1 MKKKTKKQI
10 LIGIVVILFFLWG
23 LMSLFTLSANA
34 SGLVD
39 NKIDVG
45 HLYSTYS
52 LDHYQL
58 DFFVDSSWDWLP
70 WNWSDGVGK
79 SVMYGLYAITNF
91 LWTVSL
97 YISNATGYVIQEAYR
112 FDFISDT
119 ADAIGK
125 NIQTLAG
132 ISSHGFA
139 KEGFYIGFLLI
150 FILLVGIYVTYVGLI
165 KNETSKGI
173 RAVINFV
180 TVFLLSASFIAYAPS
195 YIKKINDFS
204 TDISSAALSLGT
216 KIVVPDATTKGE
228 DSVDLIRDSLFAI
241 QVQQPWLLL
250 QFNDSNKEKIGVK
263 RVDKLLAVDPNSENG
278 KKREEVVKEEIT
290 KHNNKNLTLTKTMNR
305 LGTVVFLFLFDLGI
319 SVFIFLLTGIMIFS
333 QILFVIFAMFLPIS
347 FLLSMLPT
355 YQGMAKKAIEKLF
368 NTIMMRAG
376 ITLVITTAFS
386 ISSMFYAL
394 SGNYPFFMVAFLQ
407 IVTFGGIYLKLS
419 DLMGMFSL
427 QSGDSQHFGRRII
440 QRPKRLAQR
449 NIRSLKRNIGRT
461 LVGTSLLSKRPSKQ
475 KGSKTSSPNR
485 KNSSKNLILT
495 ADNRQQNKQIKDK
508 KPLNKHKKTID
519 ENKYSNK
526 KNPELNIAN
535 QKNKRRILTKEGI
548 KKNHKDHPKQPTVTY
563 KNKDLKDKKR
573 TYQLLKSQRK
583 MTQVNRTGKKV
594 HQRKIQKTPPKYMRP
609 NTVKRKNS
617 STKSVKKK
625 E

>member
-125 NIQTLAG
+125 NIQVLAG

-150 FILLVGIYVTYVGLI
+150 FILFMGIYVTYVGLI
-165 KNETSKGI
+165 KKETSKGI

-216 KIVVPDATTKGE
+216 KIVVPDETTKGE

-427 QSGDSQHFGRRII
+427 HSGDSQHFGRRIT

-485 KNSSKNLILT
+485 KNSSKNLTLT
-495 ADNRQQNKQIKDK
+495 TNNRQQNKQIKDK

-519 ENKYSNK
+519 KNKYSNK

-535 QKNKRRILTKEGI
+535 QKNKRRILAKEVT
-548 KKNHKDHPKQPTVTY
+548 KKNHKNHQKQSIVTY
-563 KNKDLKDKKR
+563 KNKSLKDKKR
-573 TYQLLKSQRK
+573 TCQLLQSQRK
-583 MTQVNRTGKKV
+583 MTQLNRTAKKV
-594 HQRKIQKTPPKYMRP
+594 HQRKTQKTAPKYTRP
-609 NTVKRKNS
+609 NIVKQKNS

>member
-10 LIGIVVILFFLWG
+10 FIGIVVILFLLWG
-23 LMSLFTLSANA
+23 LMSFFTLSASA

-39 NKIDVG
+39 NKIDAG
-45 HLYSTYS
+45 NLYSAYS

-112 FDFISDT
+112 LDFISDT

-125 NIQTLAG
+125 NIQVLAG

-150 FILLVGIYVTYVGLI
+150 FILIVGIYVTYVGLI
-165 KNETSKGI
+165 KKETSKGI

-195 YIKKINDFS
+195 YIKKMNDFS

-216 KIVVPDATTKGE
+216 KIVVPNATTKGE

-461 LVGTSLLSKRPSKQ
+461 LVGTSLLSKLPSKQ

-485 KNSSKNLILT
+485 KNRSKNLTLT
-495 ADNRQQNKQIKDK
+495 TNNRQQNKQLKDK
-508 KPLNKHKKTID
+508 KPLNKNKKTID
-519 ENKYSNK
+519 KNKYSTK
-526 KNPELNIAN
+526 KNLKLNTAN
-535 QKNKRRILTKEGI
+535 QKNKRRILTKEGT
-548 KKNHKDHPKQPTVTY
+548 KKNYKNHPKQPIITY
-563 KNKDLKDKKR
+563 KNKALKDKKR

-594 HQRKIQKTPPKYMRP
+594 HQRKTQMTPPKYMRP
-609 NTVKRKNS
+609 NTVKQKNS

>member
-125 NIQTLAG
+125 NIQVLAG

-150 FILLVGIYVTYVGLI
+150 FILFMGIYVTYVGLI
-165 KNETSKGI
+165 KKETSKGI

-216 KIVVPDATTKGE
+216 KIVVPDETTKGE

-427 QSGDSQHFGRRII
+427 HSGDSQHFGRRIT

-485 KNSSKNLILT
+485 KNSSKNLTLT
-495 ADNRQQNKQIKDK
+495 TNNRQQNKQIKDK

-519 ENKYSNK
+519 KNKYSNK

-535 QKNKRRILTKEGI
+535 QKNKRRILAKEVT
-548 KKNHKDHPKQPTVTY
+548 KKNHKNHQKQSIVTY
-563 KNKDLKDKKR
+563 KNKALKDKKR
-573 TYQLLKSQRK
+573 TCQLLQSQRK
-583 MTQVNRTGKKV
+583 MTQLNRTAKKV
-594 HQRKIQKTPPKYMRP
+594 HQRKTQKTAPKYTRP
-609 NTVKRKNS
+609 NIVKQKNS

>member
-23 LMSLFTLSANA
+23 LMSFFTLSANA
-34 SGLVD
+34 RGLVD
-39 NKIDVG
+39 NKIDAG
-45 HLYSTYS
+45 NLYSAYS

-112 FDFISDT
+112 LDFISDT

-125 NIQTLAG
+125 NIQILAG

-150 FILLVGIYVTYVGLI
+150 FILIVGIYVTYVGLI
-165 KNETSKGI
+165 KKETSKGI

-216 KIVVPDATTKGE
+216 KIVVPDATAKGK

-485 KNSSKNLILT
+485 KNSSKNLTLT
-495 ADNRQQNKQIKDK
+495 TNNRQQNKQLKDK
-508 KPLNKHKKTID
+508 KPLNKNKKTTD
-519 ENKYSNK
+519 KNKYSNK
-526 KNPELNIAN
+526 KNSELNTAN
-535 QKNKRRILTKEGI
+535 QKNKRKILTKEGT
-548 KKNHKDHPKQPTVTY
+548 KKNHKNHPKQPIVTY
-563 KNKDLKDKKR
+563 KNKTLKDKKR
-573 TYQLLKSQRK
+573 TYKLLRPQRK
-583 MTQVNRTGKKV
+583 MTQANRTAKKV
-594 HQRKIQKTPPKYMRP
+594 HQRKIQKIAPKYTRP
-609 NTVKRKNS
+609 NIVKQKNS

>member
-10 LIGIVVILFFLWG
+10 LTGMAVILFFLWV
-23 LMSLFTLSANA
+23 LISLFTLSANA

-39 NKIDVG
+39 NKIDAG

-112 FDFISDT
+112 LDFISDT

-125 NIQTLAG
+125 NIQVLAG

-165 KNETSKGI
+165 KKETSKGI

-195 YIKKINDFS
+195 YIKKMNDFS

-216 KIVVPDATTKGE
+216 KIVVPDTITQGE

-278 KKREEVVKEEIT
+278 KKREEVVKKEIT
-290 KHNNKNLTLTKTMNR
+290 KYNNKNLTLTKTMNR

-355 YQGMAKKAIEKLF
+355 YQGMAKKTIEKLF

-427 QSGDSQHFGRRII
+427 QSGDSQHFGRRIT

-461 LVGTSLLSKRPSKQ
+461 LVGASLLSKRQSKQ
-475 KGSKTSSPNR
+475 KDSKPNLPNR
-485 KNSSKNLILT
+485 KNSSKILT
-495 ADNRQQNKQIKDK
+495 LTTNNRQQNKQIKDK

-519 ENKYSNK
+519 KNKHSIK
-526 KNPELNIAN
+526 KNPELNTAN
-535 QKNKRRILTKEGI
+535 QKNKRRILTKEGT
-548 KKNHKDHPKQPTVTY
+548 KKNHKNHPKQPTVTY
-563 KNKDLKDKKR
+563 KNKALKDKKR
-573 TYQLLKSQRK
+573 TYQLLRSQRE

-594 HQRKIQKTPPKYMRP
+594 HQRKTQKTPPKYMRP
-609 NTVKRKNS
+609 NTVKQKNS
-617 STKSVKKK
+617 STKFVKKK
-625 E
+625 G

>member
-10 LIGIVVILFFLWG
+10 LIGMAVMLFFLWV
-23 LMSLFTLSANA
+23 LMSLFTLSASA

-39 NKIDVG
+39 NKIDAG

-70 WNWSDGVGK
+70 WNWSDGIGK

-112 FDFISDT
+112 LDFISDT

-165 KNETSKGI
+165 KKETSKGI

-216 KIVVPDATTKGE
+216 KIVVPDATTKGK

-319 SVFIFLLTGIMIFS
+319 SVFIFLLTGIVIFS
-333 QILFVIFAMFLPIS
+333 QILFVIFTMFLPIS

-427 QSGDSQHFGRRII
+427 QSGDS
-440 QRPKRLAQR
+440 
-449 NIRSLKRNIGRT
+449 
-461 LVGTSLLSKRPSKQ
+461 V
-475 KGSKTSSPNR
+475 
-485 KNSSKNLILT
+485 
-495 ADNRQQNKQIKDK
+495 
-508 KPLNKHKKTID
+508 
-519 ENKYSNK
+519 
-526 KNPELNIAN
+526 
-535 QKNKRRILTKEGI
+535 
-548 KKNHKDHPKQPTVTY
+548 
-563 KNKDLKDKKR
+563 
-573 TYQLLKSQRK
+573 
-583 MTQVNRTGKKV
+583 
-594 HQRKIQKTPPKYMRP
+594 
-609 NTVKRKNS
+609 
-617 STKSVKKK
+617 
-625 E
+625 

>member
-1 MKKKTKKQI
+1 MKKKTKKEI
-10 LIGIVVILFFLWG
+10 LLGMAVILFFLWV
-23 LMSLFTLSANA
+23 LMSFFTLSASA

-39 NKIDVG
+39 NKIDAG

-70 WNWSDGVGK
+70 WNCSDGVGK

-112 FDFISDT
+112 LDFISDT

-125 NIQTLAG
+125 NIQVLAG
-132 ISSHGFA
+132 ISSHGFF

-150 FILLVGIYVTYVGLI
+150 FILFMGIYVTYVGLI
-165 KNETSKGI
+165 KKETSKGI

-216 KIVVPDATTKGE
+216 KIVVPDAITQGE

-241 QVQQPWLLL
+241 QVQQSWLLL

-278 KKREEVVKEEIT
+278 KKREEVVKKEIT
-290 KHNNKNLTLTKTMNR
+290 KYNNKNLTITKTMNR
-305 LGTVVFLFLFDLGI
+305 LGTVVFIFLFDLCI

-427 QSGDSQHFGRRII
+427 QSGDSQHFGRRIT

-461 LVGTSLLSKRPSKQ
+461 LVGASLLSKRPSKQ

-485 KNSSKNLILT
+485 KNRSKNLTLT
-495 ADNRQQNKQIKDK
+495 TNNRQQNKQIKDK

-519 ENKYSNK
+519 KNKHSIK
-526 KNPELNIAN
+526 KNPELNTAN
-535 QKNKRRILTKEGI
+535 QKNKRRILTKEGT
-548 KKNHKDHPKQPTVTY
+548 KKNHKNHPKQPTVTY
-563 KNKDLKDKKR
+563 KNKALKDKKR
-573 TYQLLKSQRK
+573 TYQLLRSQRE
-583 MTQVNRTGKKV
+583 MTQVDRTGKKV
-594 HQRKIQKTPPKYMRP
+594 HQRKTQKTPPKYMRP
-609 NTVKRKNS
+609 NTVKWKTS

-625 E
+625 G

>member
-1 MKKKTKKQI
+1 
-10 LIGIVVILFFLWG
+10 
-23 LMSLFTLSANA
+23 MSLFTLSASA

-39 NKIDVG
+39 NKIDTG
-45 HLYSTYS
+45 NLYSTYS

-112 FDFISDT
+112 LDFISDT

-125 NIQTLAG
+125 NIQVLAG

-165 KNETSKGI
+165 KKETSKGI

-195 YIKKINDFS
+195 YIKKMNDFS

-216 KIVVPDATTKGE
+216 KIVVPDATTQGE

-440 QRPKRLAQR
+440 QRPKRLVRR

-461 LVGTSLLSKRPSKQ
+461 LVGASLLSKLPSKQ

-485 KNSSKNLILT
+485 KNSSKNLTLT
-495 ADNRQQNKQIKDK
+495 TNDRQQNKQLKDK
-508 KPLNKHKKTID
+508 KSLNKNKKTTD
-519 ENKYSNK
+519 KNKYSNK
-526 KNPELNIAN
+526 KNSELNTAN
-535 QKNKRRILTKEGI
+535 QKNKRKILTKEGT
-548 KKNHKDHPKQPTVTY
+548 KKNHKNHPKQPIVTY
-563 KNKDLKDKKR
+563 KNKALKDKKR
-573 TYQLLKSQRK
+573 TYKLLRSQRK
-583 MTQVNRTGKKV
+583 MAQVNHTAKKA
-594 HQRKIQKTPPKYMRP
+594 HQRKTQKTAPKYTRP
-609 NTVKRKNS
+609 NIVKRKNS

-625 E
+625 G

>member
-1 MKKKTKKQI
+1 
-10 LIGIVVILFFLWG
+10 
-23 LMSLFTLSANA
+23 
-34 SGLVD
+34 
-39 NKIDVG
+39 
-45 HLYSTYS
+45 
-52 LDHYQL
+52 
-58 DFFVDSSWDWLP
+58 
-70 WNWSDGVGK
+70 
-79 SVMYGLYAITNF
+79 MYGLYAITNF

-112 FDFISDT
+112 LDFISDT

-125 NIQTLAG
+125 NIQVLAG

-165 KNETSKGI
+165 KKETSKGI

-195 YIKKINDFS
+195 YIKKMNDFS

-216 KIVVPDATTKGE
+216 KIVVPDATTQGE

-427 QSGDSQHFGRRII
+427 QSGDSQHFGRRIT

-449 NIRSLKRNIGRT
+449 NIRSLKRNIERT
-461 LVGTSLLSKRPSKQ
+461 LVGASLLSKRPSQQ
-475 KGSKTSSPNR
+475 KGLKLVHLIGKT
-485 KNSSKNLILT
+485 
-495 ADNRQQNKQIKDK
+495 
-508 KPLNKHKKTID
+508 
-519 ENKYSNK
+519 E
-526 KNPELNIAN
+526 
-535 QKNKRRILTKEGI
+535 
-548 KKNHKDHPKQPTVTY
+548 V
-563 KNKDLKDKKR
+563 
-573 TYQLLKSQRK
+573 
-583 MTQVNRTGKKV
+583 
-594 HQRKIQKTPPKYMRP
+594 KI
-609 NTVKRKNS
+609 
-617 STKSVKKK
+617 
-625 E
+625 

>member
-1 MKKKTKKQI
+1 M
-10 LIGIVVILFFLWG
+10 
-23 LMSLFTLSANA
+23 
-34 SGLVD
+34 
-39 NKIDVG
+39 
-45 HLYSTYS
+45 
-52 LDHYQL
+52 
-58 DFFVDSSWDWLP
+58 
-70 WNWSDGVGK
+70 
-79 SVMYGLYAITNF
+79 
-91 LWTVSL
+91 
-97 YISNATGYVIQEAYR
+97 
-112 FDFISDT
+112 
-119 ADAIGK
+119 
-125 NIQTLAG
+125 
-132 ISSHGFA
+132 
-139 KEGFYIGFLLI
+139 
-150 FILLVGIYVTYVGLI
+150 
-165 KNETSKGI
+165 
-173 RAVINFV
+173 
-180 TVFLLSASFIAYAPS
+180 
-195 YIKKINDFS
+195 
-204 TDISSAALSLGT
+204 
-216 KIVVPDATTKGE
+216 VPDATTQGE

-427 QSGDSQHFGRRII
+427 QSGDSQHFGRRIT

-449 NIRSLKRNIGRT
+449 NIRSLKRNIERT
-461 LVGTSLLSKRPSKQ
+461 LVGASLLSKRPSQQ

-485 KNSSKNLILT
+485 KNRSKNLTLT
-495 ADNRQQNKQIKDK
+495 TDNRQQNKQIKDK
-508 KPLNKHKKTID
+508 KPLNKNKKTID
-519 ENKYSNK
+519 KNKHSTK
-526 KNPELNIAN
+526 KNPELNTAN
-535 QKNKRRILTKEGI
+535 QKNKRRILTKERT
-548 KKNHKDHPKQPTVTY
+548 KKNHKNYPKQPIITY
-563 KNKDLKDKKR
+563 KNKALKDKKR

-594 HQRKIQKTPPKYMRP
+594 HQRKTQKTPPKYM
-609 NTVKRKNS
+609 
-617 STKSVKKK
+617 
-625 E
+625 

>member
-10 LIGIVVILFFLWG
+10 FIGIVVILFLLWG
-23 LMSLFTLSANA
+23 LMSFFTLSASA

-39 NKIDVG
+39 NKIDAG
-45 HLYSTYS
+45 NLYSTYS

-112 FDFISDT
+112 LDFISDT

-125 NIQTLAG
+125 NIQVLAG

-150 FILLVGIYVTYVGLI
+150 FILIVGIYVTYVGLI
-165 KNETSKGI
+165 KKETSKGI

-195 YIKKINDFS
+195 YIKKMNDFS

-216 KIVVPDATTKGE
+216 KIVVPNATTKGE

-427 QSGDSQHFGRRII
+427 QSGDSQHFGRRIT

-461 LVGTSLLSKRPSKQ
+461 LVGASLLSKRSSKQ

-485 KNSSKNLILT
+485 KNSSKNLTLT
-495 ADNRQQNKQIKDK
+495 TNSRHKNKQLKDK
-508 KPLNKHKKTID
+508 KTLNKHKKTID
-519 ENKYSNK
+519 GNKYSNK
-526 KNPELNIAN
+526 KNSELNIAN
-535 QKNKRRILTKEGI
+535 QKNKRRILTHERN
-548 KKNHKDHPKQPTVTY
+548 KKNHKNHQKQSIVTY
-563 KNKDLKDKKR
+563 KNKALKDKKR
-573 TYQLLKSQRK
+573 TCQLLQSQRK
-583 MTQVNRTGKKV
+583 MTQANRTAKKV
-594 HQRKIQKTPPKYMRP
+594 HQRKIQKTAQKYTRP
-609 NTVKRKNS
+609 NIVKQKNS

>member
-23 LMSLFTLSANA
+23 LMSFFTLSANA
-34 SGLVD
+34 RGLVD
-39 NKIDVG
+39 NKIDAG
-45 HLYSTYS
+45 NLYSAYS

-112 FDFISDT
+112 LDFISDT

-125 NIQTLAG
+125 NIQILAG

-150 FILLVGIYVTYVGLI
+150 FILIVGIYVTYVGLI
-165 KNETSKGI
+165 KKETSKGI

-216 KIVVPDATTKGE
+216 KIVVPDATAKGK

-333 QILFVIFAMFLPIS
+333 QILFVIFAMFLPIG

-583 MTQVNRTGKKV
+583 MPQVNRTGKKV

>member
-45 HLYSTYS
+45 HLYSTYR

-228 DSVDLIRDSLFAI
+228 DSVDLIRDSLFSI

-427 QSGDSQHFGRRII
+427 QSGDSQQFGRRIT
-440 QRPKRLAQR
+440 QSPKKLAQR
-449 NIRSLKRNIGRT
+449 NIRSLKRNTGRT
-461 LVGTSLLSKRPSKQ
+461 LVGASLLSKRPSKQ
-475 KGSKTSSPNR
+475 KESKTSLPNQ
-485 KNSSKNLILT
+485 KNSSKNLRLT

-535 QKNKRRILTKEGI
+535 QKNKRRILTHERN
-548 KKNHKDHPKQPTVTY
+548 KKNHKNHQKQSIVTY
-563 KNKDLKDKKR
+563 ENKALKDKKR
-573 TYQLLKSQRK
+573 TYQLLQSQRK
-583 MTQVNRTGKKV
+583 MTQVDRTGKKV
-594 HQRKIQKTPPKYMRP
+594 HQRKTQKTTSKYIRP
-609 NTVKRKNS
+609 NTVKWKNS

-625 E
+625 G

>member
-10 LIGIVVILFFLWG
+10 LIGMAVMLFFLWA
-23 LMSLFTLSANA
+23 LMSLFTLSASA

-39 NKIDVG
+39 NKIDAG
-45 HLYSTYS
+45 NLYSTYS

-112 FDFISDT
+112 LDFISDT

-125 NIQTLAG
+125 NIQVLAG

-150 FILLVGIYVTYVGLI
+150 FILIVGIYVTYVGLI
-165 KNETSKGI
+165 KKETSKGI

-216 KIVVPDATTKGE
+216 KIVVPDATTQGE

-427 QSGDSQHFGRRII
+427 QSGDSQHFGRRIT
-440 QRPKRLAQR
+440 QRPKSLAQK

-461 LVGTSLLSKRPSKQ
+461 LVGASLLSKRPSKQ
-475 KGSKTSSPNR
+475 KGYKTSSPNR
-485 KNSSKNLILT
+485 KNSSKNLTLT
-495 ADNRQQNKQIKDK
+495 TNNRQQNKQIKDK
-508 KPLNKHKKTID
+508 KPLNKNKKTID
-519 ENKYSNK
+519 KNKHSIK
-526 KNPELNIAN
+526 KNPELNTAN
-535 QKNKRRILTKEGI
+535 QKNKRRILTKEGT
-548 KKNHKDHPKQPTVTY
+548 KKNHKNHPKQPIITY
-563 KNKDLKDKKR
+563 KNKALKDKKR

-594 HQRKIQKTPPKYMRP
+594 HQRKTQKTTSKYMRP

-625 E
+625 G

>member
-1 MKKKTKKQI
+1 M
-10 LIGIVVILFFLWG
+10 
-23 LMSLFTLSANA
+23 
-34 SGLVD
+34 
-39 NKIDVG
+39 
-45 HLYSTYS
+45 
-52 LDHYQL
+52 
-58 DFFVDSSWDWLP
+58 
-70 WNWSDGVGK
+70 
-79 SVMYGLYAITNF
+79 
-91 LWTVSL
+91 
-97 YISNATGYVIQEAYR
+97 
-112 FDFISDT
+112 
-119 ADAIGK
+119 
-125 NIQTLAG
+125 
-132 ISSHGFA
+132 
-139 KEGFYIGFLLI
+139 
-150 FILLVGIYVTYVGLI
+150 
-165 KNETSKGI
+165 
-173 RAVINFV
+173 

-216 KIVVPDATTKGE
+216 KIVVPDATTKGK

-319 SVFIFLLTGIMIFS
+319 SVFIFLLTGIVIFS
-333 QILFVIFAMFLPIS
+333 QILFVIFTMFLPIS

-427 QSGDSQHFGRRII
+427 QSGDSQHLGRRVT
-440 QRPKRLAQR
+440 QGPKRFAQR

-461 LVGTSLLSKRPSKQ
+461 LVGTSLLSKLPSKQ

-485 KNSSKNLILT
+485 KNRSKYLTLT
-495 ADNRQQNKQIKDK
+495 ANNRHQNKYIKDK
-508 KPLNKHKKTID
+508 KTHNKNKKTTD
-519 ENKYSNK
+519 KNKYSIK
-526 KNPELNIAN
+526 KNPELNTAN
-535 QKNKRRILTKEGI
+535 QKNKRRILTKEGT
-548 KKNHKDHPKQPTVTY
+548 KKDHKNHPKQPIITY
-563 KNKDLKDKKR
+563 KNKALKDKKEPINF
-573 TYQLLKSQRK
+573 LNLK
-583 MTQVNRTGKKV
+583 GK
-594 HQRKIQKTPPKYMRP
+594 
-609 NTVKRKNS
+609 
-617 STKSVKKK
+617 
-625 E
+625 

>member
-1 MKKKTKKQI
+1 MKKKTKRQI
-10 LIGIVVILFFLWG
+10 LIGIVVILFLLWV
-23 LMSLFTLSANA
+23 LMSLFTISANA

-39 NKIDVG
+39 NKIDAG
-45 HLYSTYS
+45 NLYSTYS

-112 FDFISDT
+112 LDFISDT

-125 NIQTLAG
+125 NIQILAG

-150 FILLVGIYVTYVGLI
+150 FILIVGIYVTYVGLI
-165 KNETSKGI
+165 KKETSKGI

-216 KIVVPDATTKGE
+216 KIVVPDATAKGK

-427 QSGDSQHFGRRII
+427 QSGDSQHFGGRII

-495 ADNRQQNKQIKDK
+495 ADNRQQNKYIKDK
-508 KPLNKHKKTID
+508 KTHNKNKKTTD
-519 ENKYSNK
+519 KNKYSIK
-526 KNPELNIAN
+526 KNPELNTAN
-535 QKNKRRILTKEGI
+535 QKNKRRILTKEGT
-548 KKNHKDHPKQPTVTY
+548 KKDHKNHPKQPIITY
-563 KNKDLKDKKR
+563 KNKALKDKKR
-573 TYQLLKSQRK
+573 TYQFLKSQRK
-583 MTQVNRTGKKV
+583 MTQVDRTGKKV
-594 HQRKIQKTPPKYMRP
+594 HQRKTQKTPPKYMRP
-609 NTVKRKNS
+609 NTVKLKNS
-617 STKSVKKK
+617 FTKSVKKK
-625 E
+625 G

>member
-10 LIGIVVILFFLWG
+10 FIGIVAILFLLWV
-23 LMSLFTLSANA
+23 LMSLFTISASA

-39 NKIDVG
+39 NKIDTG
-45 HLYSTYS
+45 NLYSTYS

-112 FDFISDT
+112 LDFISDT

-125 NIQTLAG
+125 NIQVLAG

-165 KNETSKGI
+165 KKETSKGI

-180 TVFLLSASFIAYAPS
+180 TVFLLSASFIVYAPS
-195 YIKKINDFS
+195 YIKKMNDFS

-216 KIVVPDATTKGE
+216 KIVVPDATTQGE
-228 DSVDLIRDSLFAI
+228 DSVDLIRNSLFAI

-427 QSGDSQHFGRRII
+427 QSGDSQHFGRRIT

-461 LVGTSLLSKRPSKQ
+461 LVGASLLSKRPSKQ
-475 KGSKTSSPNR
+475 KGSKPNSPNR
-485 KNSSKNLILT
+485 KNRSKNLTLT
-495 ADNRQQNKQIKDK
+495 TNNRQQNKKIKDK
-508 KPLNKHKKTID
+508 KPLNKNKKTID
-519 ENKYSNK
+519 KNKYSTK

-535 QKNKRRILTKEGI
+535 QKNKRRILTKENQ
-548 KKNHKDHPKQPTVTY
+548 KNHQKQPTVTY
-563 KNKDLKDKKR
+563 KNKVLKDKKR
-573 TYQLLKSQRK
+573 AYKLLRSQKK
-583 MTQVNRTGKKV
+583 MTQVNRTAKKV
-594 HQRKIQKTPPKYMRP
+594 HQRKTQKTPPKYMRP
-609 NTVKRKNS
+609 NTVHRKNS

-625 E
+625 G